1 MNIVCFKPCIPS
13 SLLCP
18 RTSFR
23 KFPLTIPRFSLQDS
37 QQQQQQQ
44 QQQQLN
50 LSVLR
55 FTLGIPGL
63 DESYLPRWIGYGFGS
78 LLLLNH
84 FLGSDSATVTP
95 AQLSTEVL
103 GLSLASFSIVLPYL
117 GKFLKTNVAN
127 VCSCNCGCR
136 GVKNLDAVAAIGAQ
150 PVDEKTIPDGT
161 EQIFVMST
169 DRVDGLKED
178 LAWAS
183 YVLLCNTN
191 AIAMLIFIQGEICAR
206 GYWNIPDDTSKEILP
221 GWFKK
226 KIENAGLY
234 DLKDTLYFPQDA
246 DSEFQDLV
254 PIGTRCLLIQ
264 PVLQVS
270 NESDTGFQKPGGFI
284 LLASTTRYAFSNKD
298 KAWIAAVANKFRGN
312 SISMF
317 EDL

>member
-1 MNIVCFKPCIPS
+1 MNNIATICFKPCIPFPVQ
-13 SLLCP
+13 CP
-18 RTSFR
+18 KTCFR
-23 KFPLTIPRFSLQDS
+23 KFPLTTIPRSSLQDS
-37 QQQQQQQ
+37 QPPNST
-44 QQQQLN
+44 QQQLN

-84 FLGSDSATVTP
+84 FLGSDAAAITP

-117 GKFLKTNVAN
+117 GKFLK
-127 VCSCNCGCR
+127 
-136 GVKNLDAVAAIGAQ
+136 GAQ
-150 PVDEKTIPDGT
+150 PVDEKAIPEGT

-169 DRVDGLKED
+169 EVGNGLKED

-183 YVLLCNTN
+183 YVLLRNTN
-191 AIAMLIFIQGEICAR
+191 AIAMLILIQGEICAR

-221 GWFKK
+221 DWFKK
-226 KIENAGLY
+226 KIGKAGLY

-254 PIGTRCLLIQ
+254 PMGTRCLLIQ
-264 PVLQVS
+264 PVFHG
-270 NESDTGFQKPGGFI
+270 SDENDAGLQKPDGFI

-298 KAWIAAVANKFRGN
+298 KAWIAAVANKFRGRVV
-312 SISMF
+312 
-317 EDL
+317 

>member
-1 MNIVCFKPCIPS
+1 MNSIATICFKPCVPS
-13 SLLCP
+13 PKLCP
-18 RTSFR
+18 KTSFR
-23 KFPLTIPRFSLQDS
+23 KFPLTTIPRSSLQDS
-37 QQQQQQQ
+37 QPPNST

-84 FLGSDSATVTP
+84 FIGSDAVAVTP

-117 GKFLKTNVAN
+117 GKFLKGT
-127 VCSCNCGCR
+127 
-136 GVKNLDAVAAIGAQ
+136 Q

-169 DRVDGLKED
+169 EIVNGLKED

-183 YVLLCNTN
+183 YVLLRNTN
-191 AIAMLIFIQGEICAR
+191 AIAMLIFIQGQICTR

-226 KIENAGLY
+226 KIEKAGLY

-254 PIGTRCLLIQ
+254 PTGTRCLLIQ
-264 PVLQVS
+264 PVLHAS
-270 NESDTGFQKPGGFI
+270 NESDSGLQKPDGFI

-298 KAWIAAVANKFRGN
+298 KAWIAAVANKFRGFN
-312 SISMF
+312 SSKSR
-317 EDL
+317 LSWLN

>member
-1 MNIVCFKPCIPS
+1 MNITSLVCFQPWIPS
-13 SLLCP
+13 SVLYP
-18 RTSFR
+18 KTSFR
-23 KFPLTIPRFSLQDS
+23 KFPLSLRASLQDS
-37 QQQQQQQ
+37 RPPNSTQ

-103 GLSLASFSIVLPYL
+103 GLSLASFSIVLPYI
-117 GKFLKTNVAN
+117 GKFLK
-127 VCSCNCGCR
+127 
-136 GVKNLDAVAAIGAQ
+136 GAQ
-150 PVDEKTIPDGT
+150 LVDQKTIPDGT
-161 EQIFVMST
+161 EQIFVMSP
-169 DRVDGLKED
+169 DIVDDLKED

-183 YVLLCNTN
+183 YILLCNTN
-191 AIAMLIFIQGEICAR
+191 AIAALIYIQGDICAR
-206 GYWNIPDDTSKEILP
+206 GYWNTPNDSSKEILL

-246 DSEFQDLV
+246 GSGTYRDLF
-254 PIGTRCLLIQ
+254 
-264 PVLQVS
+264 S
-270 NESDTGFQKPGGFI
+270 S
-284 LLASTTRYAFSNKD
+284 STTSVTSFY
-298 KAWIAAVANKFRGN
+298 
-312 SISMF
+312 
-317 EDL
+317 

>member
-1 MNIVCFKPCIPS
+1 MNNIGTICLKPCIPFPIQ
-13 SLLCP
+13 CP
-18 RTSFR
+18 KPSFR
-23 KFPLTIPRFSLQDS
+23 KFTLTTILRSSLQDS
-37 QQQQQQQ
+37 QPPNSNQEQQ

-84 FLGSDSATVTP
+84 FLGSDAAAVTP

-117 GKFLKTNVAN
+117 GKFLK
-127 VCSCNCGCR
+127 
-136 GVKNLDAVAAIGAQ
+136 GAQ

-169 DRVDGLKED
+169 EIGNGLKED

-183 YVLLCNTN
+183 YVLLRNTN
-191 AIAMLIFIQGEICAR
+191 AIAMLILIQGEICAR
-206 GYWNIPDDTSKEILP
+206 GYWNIPADTSKEILLD
-221 GWFKK
+221 WFKK
-226 KIENAGLY
+226 KIEKAALY

-246 DSEFQDLV
+246 GSEFQDLV

-264 PVLQVS
+264 PVLHVS
-270 NESDTGFQKPGGFI
+270 NESDTGSQNPDGFI

-298 KAWIAAVANKFRGN
+298 KAWIAAVANKYRGRVV
-312 SISMF
+312 
-317 EDL
+317 

>member
-95 AQLSTEVL
+95 AQL
-103 GLSLASFSIVLPYL
+103 
-117 GKFLKTNVAN
+117 
-127 VCSCNCGCR
+127 
-136 GVKNLDAVAAIGAQ
+136 GAQ

-270 NESDTGFQKPGGFI
+270 NESDTGLQKPGGFI

-298 KAWIAAVANKFRGN
+298 KAWIAAVANKFRGKV
-312 SISMF
+312 
-317 EDL
+317 

>member
-1 MNIVCFKPCIPS
+1 MNNIATICFKPCIPFPVQS
-13 SLLCP
+13 P
-18 RTSFR
+18 KTSFR
-23 KFPLTIPRFSLQDS
+23 KFPLTIPRSSLQDS
-37 QQQQQQQ
+37 QPPNSTQ

-84 FLGSDSATVTP
+84 FLGSDAAAVTP

-117 GKFLKTNVAN
+117 GKFLK
-127 VCSCNCGCR
+127 
-136 GVKNLDAVAAIGAQ
+136 GAQ
-150 PVDEKTIPDGT
+150 PVDEKTIPEGT

-169 DRVDGLKED
+169 EVGNGLKED

-183 YVLLCNTN
+183 YVLLRNTN
-191 AIAMLIFIQGEICAR
+191 AIAMLILIQGEICAR

-221 GWFKK
+221 DWFKK
-226 KIENAGLY
+226 KIEKAGLY

-254 PIGTRCLLIQ
+254 PMGTRCLLIQ
-264 PVLQVS
+264 PVLHVS
-270 NESDTGFQKPGGFI
+270 NENDVGLQKPGGFI

-312 SISMF
+312 SISVF
-317 EDL
+317 EES